1 MEESWKHY
9 HHQGKPVDRTGAGE
23 LSHQARAAGAHNSPL
38 ADVQSSRLRRFAG
51 NMHAIVG
58 PCSVLDAVNSGHGT
72 IMQALNT
79 PGGKNTF
86 GSGLWH

>member
-1 MEESWKHY
+1 
-9 HHQGKPVDRTGAGE
+9 
-23 LSHQARAAGAHNSPL
+23 
-38 ADVQSSRLRRFAG
+38 
-51 NMHAIVG
+51 MHEVVG

-86 GSGLWH
+86 GSGLWQ